1 MARGQR
7 ISDVYIDGLNELLRD
22 LRLLPKNAQK
32 ELRQASAVIAD
43 RYMVPAWKDAAM
55 KAGPWGPDLVDS
67 IRSKKDRVPAIKVGL
82 DKKTYGGGASTNMLR
97 YPTSSGQARGSFAP
111 FEKTDWIAKRRPYHE
126 QALQEWSKAIDDIC
140 ARW

>member
-7 ISDVYIDGLNELLRD
+7 ISDVYIDGLNELLKD
-22 LRLLPKNAQK
+22 LRGLPKEAAK
-32 ELRQASAVIAD
+32 ELRDASVKIAD
-43 RYMVPAWKDAAM
+43 RHMVPSWRDAAM
-55 KAGPWGPDLVDS
+55 LAGPWGEKLAATVKAK
-67 IRSKKDRVPAIKVGL
+67 RDRVPAVQIGGNRKAFS
-82 DKKTYGGGASTNMLR
+82 GGATPNMVR
-97 YPTSSGQARGSFAP
+97 YPSSSGEARNSWAP